1 MPRPGHLGAMFF
13 AVLAVAGQI
22 ERNHI
27 RKKTLEGQV
36 TSAAKGKHGGRPKA
50 IADDMLTSP
59 SR

>member
-1 MPRPGHLGAMFF
+1 MFF